1 MCESGYCCVCVSGV
15 VRGKEVT
22 VIECAIGGLPKCP
35 KFTCSGDTFQGCWLL
50 LILMIV
56 SLQKYG
62 QLII

>member
-1 MCESGYCCVCVSGV
+1 MVTVVCE
-15 VRGKEVT
+15 KEVT
-22 VIECAIGGLPKCP
+22 VIECAIGGLQKSG

-56 SLQKYG
+56 STQKYG